1 MKRKYSIYIMT
12 NKSKTLYTG
21 ITNNLE
27 RRVYEHKQKLVL
39 GFTKKYNITL
49 LVYFEETGDVKEA
62 IAREKE
68 IKGWLRKKKISLI
81 KSKNPNWKDLS
92 TDWYE

>member
-1 MKRKYSIYIMT
+1 MKRKYFIYIMT

-27 RRVYEHKQKLVL
+27 RRVYEHKQKLVP
-39 GFTKKYNITL
+39 GFTKKYNTTL

-81 KSKNPNWKDLS
+81 KSINPNWKDLS
-92 TDWYE
+92 ADWYE